1 MSLTWLCDIANDSGI
16 KLDFSTGSDEGIQ
29 RALVLTHKFNVS
41 RKKNIKKNKEELSKK
56 VGSYLLF
63 SICNEL
69 GESGMQPGI
78 VLEGNSLKIQATG
91 SRGNVE
97 TYDILG
103 NAQKAIE
110 QFRLSSPDEEFIV
123 LGTLQP
129 FYMSLVTEFLNKL

>member
-1 MSLTWLCDIANDSGI
+1 M
-16 KLDFSTGSDEGIQ
+16 
-29 RALVLTHKFNVS
+29 
-41 RKKNIKKNKEELSKK
+41 
-56 VGSYLLF
+56 F

-78 VLEGNSLKIQATG
+78 VLEGNSLKTQATG

-110 QFRLSSPDEEFIV
+110 QFRLSSPGEEFIV
-123 LGTLQP
+123 LGTLP

>member
-1 MSLTWLCDIANDSGI
+1 MPLTWLCDIANDSGI

-41 RKKNIKKNKEELSKK
+41 RKKNKEELSKK

-78 VLEGNSLKIQATG
+78 VLEGNSLIIQATG

-103 NAQKAIE
+103 NTQKAIE

>member
-1 MSLTWLCDIANDSGI
+1 
-16 KLDFSTGSDEGIQ
+16 
-29 RALVLTHKFNVS
+29 
-41 RKKNIKKNKEELSKK
+41 
-56 VGSYLLF
+56 
-63 SICNEL
+63 
-69 GESGMQPGI
+69 MQPGI
-78 VLEGNSLKIQATG
+78 VLEGNSLIIQATG